1 LEGNKMLIQI
11 NNDLLADMERSI
23 QAEEQEDN

>member
-1 LEGNKMLIQI
+1 MLIQI
-11 NNDLLADMERSI
+11 NNDLLADMERCI